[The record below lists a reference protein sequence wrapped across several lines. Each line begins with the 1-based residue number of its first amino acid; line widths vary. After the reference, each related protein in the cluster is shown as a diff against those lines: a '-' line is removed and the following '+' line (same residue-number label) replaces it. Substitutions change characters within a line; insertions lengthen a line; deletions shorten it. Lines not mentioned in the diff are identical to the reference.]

1 MSLTLQTALP
11 VAQTAVPIA
20 QVVGSALDVVGVL
33 LGYALAAAVAAGVV
47 SLVFRWY
54 FKEPASKGVAAL
66 IGVAVVVAALNFS
79 ELSSVIAGTE
89 ATIFELE
96 TVLTNVAAIGVA
108 IGASLVGQRVGDAVA
123 TNVFAFTGV
132 KELEGEVS
140 KVVRS
145 VGRVTAVT
153 LPDEID
159 DMDEHDTVSAEKK
172 DEMAGKTLLFPR
184 KLTVEELRDRLAT
197 RLKDDYSVGY
207 VDVELDA
214 EGEVSYL
221 AVGSRMAGIGPT
233 LTPGGAAV
241 AVKADPANSASPGD
255 VVQVWTD
262 AETPE
267 RVLTAE
273 LRATAGDVAT
283 LAVDAADAAKLDPT
297 KTYRLVTLPAEPQ
310 TDREFA
316 SLLRAAEETMGVV
329 TVREGSSLV
338 GKTLGDVTQ
347 TVAAVRPNGKTVE
360 AIPPRSR
367 ELAAG
372 DTLYVIARPE
382 GVRKLEAE
390 AQAQPSS
397 ATVGE

>member
-1 MSLTLQTALP
+1 MSLL
-11 VAQTAVPIA
+11 QTAVPIA
-20 QVVGSALDVVGVL
+20 QVVGSALGVVGVL
-33 LGYALAAAVAAGVV
+33 LGYALAAAVAAGIV

-108 IGASLVGQRVGDAVA
+108 IGASLVGQRVGDAAA
-123 TNVFAFTGV
+123 TNVFAITGV

-145 VGRVTAVT
+145 VGRVSAVT

-159 DMDEHDTVSAEKK
+159 DMDEHDTVSVEKK

-184 KLTVEELRDRLAT
+184 KLTVDELRDRLTT

-214 EGEVSYL
+214 DGEVTYL

-329 TVREGSSLV
+329 TVREGSPLV
-338 GKTLGDVTQ
+338 GKTLGDVKQ
-347 TVAAVRPNGKTVE
+347 TVAAVRSDGKTVE
-360 AIPPRSR
+360 AMPPRSR

-372 DTLYVIARPE
+372 DTLYVVARPE
-382 GVRKLEAE
+382 GLRKLEAE

-397 ATVGE
+397 AAVGE